1 MFSPDAVNHQVD
13 ESPVQG
19 REAIRQ
25 MFSLASK
32 SATMVCLVENIF
44 EGRLVVNPG
53 MAQPAQVMQG
63 AILSLCQSQ
72 ISKLVCPAKNDRGS
86 C

>member
-44 EGRLVVNPG
+44 ED
-53 MAQPAQVMQG
+53 A
-63 AILSLCQSQ
+63 
-72 ISKLVCPAKNDRGS
+72 
-86 C
+86 